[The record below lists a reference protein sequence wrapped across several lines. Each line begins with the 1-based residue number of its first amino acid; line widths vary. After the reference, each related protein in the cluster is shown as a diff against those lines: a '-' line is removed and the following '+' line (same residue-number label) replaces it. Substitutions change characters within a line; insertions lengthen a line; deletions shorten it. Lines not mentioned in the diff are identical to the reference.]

1 MAGIGLRKG
10 AVDGVAHQMRAVIG
24 GNDARDGVVSHPLSL
39 LLAASKSLDLRTLS
53 GNG

>member
-1 MAGIGLRKG
+1 MAGVGLRKG
-10 AVDGVAHQMRAVIG
+10 AVDGVAHQVRAVVG

-39 LLAASKSLDLRTLS
+39 IRPATNSLDLRTLS